1 MSEHPLVAHEPF
13 LGRDARA
20 GDWQDLARGT
30 FRVAVERLA
39 SGDGEGAAA
48 LLRVAVLEAEELHEV
63 YAAWP
68 EQVLGWLRARA
79 VTTQDADR
87 LDTAL
92 DRLRRLVGD
101 EACDGFE
108 AGWQEYVRLTGEAA
122 RGCAA
127 GAPGAAAAVERTRA
141 HWQRVHDGAVDRL
154 YGLLDVAVR
163 LHGED
168 HLREVWDLLMA
179 QWYVAHE
186 QRLDTRHQPWP
197 ESARQ
202 LRVAILDGFHAHL
215 TGPGRLGDVELLE
228 DDDRWGFR
236 FAPCGSGGRSLTD
249 EPDHPGRPGPPYGFA
264 VTTRPHDWAWN
275 TVGVCAYCVHC
286 CLLNEL
292 VPVERLGY
300 PTRVV
305 EPPVW
310 PADGANPRCT
320 WWVYKDPALVPD
332 AVYHRLGRERPAAT
346 APSGQGGPDE

>member
-1 MSEHPLVAHEPF
+1 
-13 LGRDARA
+13 
-20 GDWQDLARGT
+20 
-30 FRVAVERLA
+30 
-39 SGDGEGAAA
+39 
-48 LLRVAVLEAEELHEV
+48 
-63 YAAWP
+63 
-68 EQVLGWLRARA
+68 VLGWLRDRA
-79 VTTQDADR
+79 VTPDDADR
-87 LDTAL
+87 LADAL
-92 DRLRRLVGD
+92 ARLRDVVGD
-101 EACDGFE
+101 AACDGFE
-108 AGWQEYVRLTGEAA
+108 AGWQEYERLTAQAAEA
-122 RGCAA
+122 CTV
-127 GAPGAAAAVERTRA
+127 GAPDAGAAVERTRA
-141 HWQRVHDGAVDRL
+141 HWQHVHDGAVDRL

-168 HLREVWDLLMA
+168 CLRAVWDLLMA
-179 QWYVAHE
+179 DWYDAHE
-186 QRLDTRHQPWP
+186 RRLDTRRQPWP

-202 LRVAILDGFHAHL
+202 LRVAVLDGFHAHL

-228 DDDRWGFR
+228 EDDRWGFR

-249 EPDHPGRPGPPYGFA
+249 EPGHPGRPGPPYGFA

-310 PADGANPRCT
+310 PADGADPRCT

-332 AVYHRLGRERPAAT
+332 AVYGRLGRERPAGT
-346 APSGQGGPDE
+346 AGTLEGGPDE